1 MPTTDTLPFG
11 ATDPDHTIT
20 FAELGVPEPLLRVLA
35 ADGKTEA
42 FPIQA
47 DTLPDSLN
55 GRDILGRGRTG
66 SGKTLAFC
74 IPLAARLCE
83 VTMTAD
89 LTMAEYRKRLK
100 NVYHRHLEERVE
112 EGRDFT
118 PHPRGLILAPTRELA
133 NQINEVLAPLAR
145 MAGLM
150 TTVIY
155 GGVKQSR
162 QVRELKAGADIVVAC
177 PGRLEDLLRQK
188 MLTLSAVEIAVI
200 DEADEM
206 ADMGF
211 LPPVRRLLSQIR
223 PDAQHML
230 FSATLDHGIDD
241 LVREFLRDPKT
252 HSVDEPTAADGAMT
266 QHVFEVDKSDK
277 PEVVRALASGKGR
290 RILFTRTKFQA
301 KKLAASL
308 THHGIP
314 AAELHGNLSQ
324 NQRDRNLNAFESG
337 EVNVLVATDVA
348 ARGIDV
354 SNVELVVQVDPP
366 EDPKSFVHRSGR
378 TARAGHSG
386 DVVTLVTPDVRRKAR
401 RMLHEA
407 GIVVKSVAVRHDS
420 PEVLELVGERAEP
433 VEGWTLGGAQSGRA
447 DRGGNAAGGRGGKG
461 KSAKPAK
468 KFGGKRRGGERAERP
483 ERKTAGSDRAEFSDA
498 QSFDALSIGDF
509 AGGVQADARSA
520 ATTGNEAESEAKA
533 LRHLPK
539 DDARAMSPSR
549 RRHRHEPRVRTSKT
563 AADARSRNRNDDG
576 EAGHDES
583 QRRSAWKAPHRRRG
597 NDRGFARADRSEDS
611 PRGGRPQRDGFRS
624 ERADSRGGFRD
635 GEERY
640 GKRIHRHDENRI
652 VRDERS
658 EDAKRHER
666 RMAAKYGSG
675 RRDGNGG
682 YDRNTGRENGRN
694 AGPRR
699 HRGKVFAKRA
709 PFRVR

>member
-11 ATDPDHTIT
+11 ATDPDHSIT

-83 VTMTAD
+83 VTVTPD

-133 NQINEVLAPLAR
+133 NQINEVLDPLAR

-150 TTVIY
+150 ATVIY
-155 GGVKQSR
+155 GGVKQNR

-252 HSVDEPTAADGAMT
+252 HSVDEPTAVDGAMT

-301 KKLAASL
+301 KKLATSL

-407 GIVVKSVAVRHDS
+407 GIVVKSVAVRPDS
-420 PEVLELVGERAEP
+420 PEVLELIGERAEL

-461 KSAKPAK
+461 KAAKPAK
-468 KFGGKRRGGERAERP
+468 KFGGKRRGAERAERA
-483 ERKTAGSDRAEFSDA
+483 ERTAAASDQAEFAADA
-498 QSFDALSIGDF
+498 RSFDALSIGDF
-509 AGGVQADARSA
+509 AGGVQADAESA
-520 ATTGNEAESEAKA
+520 ATTGDETESEAKA

-563 AADARSRNRNDDG
+563 AEDARSRNRNDDG
-576 EAGHDES
+576 EAGHGEP
-583 QRRSAWKAPHRRRG
+583 QRRPAWKAPHRRHG
-597 NDRGFARADRSEDS
+597 NDRGFARADRGEDRS
-611 PRGGRPQRDGFRS
+611 RGGRS
-624 ERADSRGGFRD
+624 ERNGSRSDSRGDSRTDMRKGSRD

-658 EDAKRHER
+658 EDVKRHER

-675 RRDGNGG
+675 RRDG
-682 YDRNTGRENGRN
+682 N